1 MAVNRQNV
9 KKQLCQVLLYV
20 KEGLGL
26 VANVFKSFLARYLAR
41 KFDKRVVL
49 LVLMPDTDIGITASL
64 LKLWSSNSRHN
75 IGVNWLTTRR
85 VQLQNRATCSAE
97 TSTSISPLEMYGD
110 IEVEISTEHVARFC
124 N

>member
-1 MAVNRQNV
+1 M
-9 KKQLCQVLLYV
+9 
-20 KEGLGL
+20 
-26 VANVFKSFLARYLAR
+26 
-41 KFDKRVVL
+41 VL
-49 LVLMPDTDIGITASL
+49 LVLMPDMDIGITASL

-75 IGVNWLTTRR
+75 IGVNWLTTRH
-85 VQLQNRATCSAE
+85 VQLQNQAACSAE

>member
-1 MAVNRQNV
+1 M
-9 KKQLCQVLLYV
+9 KKQLCQVLLYI

-26 VANVFKSFLARYLAR
+26 VVNVFKSFLATYLAR
-41 KFDKRVVL
+41 KFNKRVVL

-64 LKLWSSNSRHN
+64 LKLRSSNSRHN

-85 VQLQNRATCSAE
+85 AQLQNRAACSAE
-97 TSTSISPLEMYGD
+97 TSTSILPLEMYGD
-110 IEVEISTEHVARFC
+110 IEVEISTKHVARFC